1 MNNWLVV
8 YVEKYV
14 IDSNDNETIIQ
25 WFHYSYMKTHRIKF
39 LNFIYLCVCVF
50 LFLFFCN
57 VNIFKFYFY

>member
-50 LFLFFCN
+50 LFLLIC
-57 VNIFKFYFY
+57 